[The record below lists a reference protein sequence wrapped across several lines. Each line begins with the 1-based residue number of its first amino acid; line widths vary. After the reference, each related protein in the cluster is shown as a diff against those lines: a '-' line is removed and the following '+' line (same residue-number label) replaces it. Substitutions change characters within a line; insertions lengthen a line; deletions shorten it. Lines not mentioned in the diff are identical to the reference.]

1 MVSSG
6 GLENREEII
15 PLLLERNDALIQR
28 EMGIDRLTS
37 KHMDIHPSVELLP
50 QSDRLNSNTNCP
62 SENENSVAN
71 SSINGKV

>member
-15 PLLLERNDALIQR
+15 PLLLERNDALIQCK
-28 EMGIDRLTS
+28 MGIDRLSS
-37 KHMDIHPSVELLP
+37 KHMGIQELLP
-50 QSDRLNSNTNCP
+50 QSDRLNSDTNCP

-71 SSINGKV
+71 SSIGGKV